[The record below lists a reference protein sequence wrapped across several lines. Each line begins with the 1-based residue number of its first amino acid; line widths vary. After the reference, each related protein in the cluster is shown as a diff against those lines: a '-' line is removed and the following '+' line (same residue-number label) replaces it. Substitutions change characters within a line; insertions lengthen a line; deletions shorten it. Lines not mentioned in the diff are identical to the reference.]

1 MQEIKTVTGASV
13 ERYLRIIKNV
23 TQMYFFGDATNL
35 FRHESR
41 SIENLSCE
49 VLIARYDGVYRPE
62 ISCLDYTEYV
72 ELY

>member
-1 MQEIKTVTGASV
+1 MSV
-13 ERYLRIIKNV
+13 ERYLRMIKNV
-23 TQMYFFGDATNL
+23 TQMYFFGDATYF

-41 SIENLSCE
+41 SIENLSFE

-62 ISCLDYTEYV
+62 ISCLDYTEYI